1 MKSQDDQ
8 IHVPSHE
15 ARIGIQPTWFYRLL
29 CLSILAVG
37 FCNSG
42 VSQNAAGAATQNP
55 SPAASTQNDS
65 QDKSAKVSRQELQNQ
80 QRKDQLTADTAKLLQ
95 LANELK
101 AEMDKSTKDTLSI
114 SVLKKA
120 DQVEKLAH
128 KVRDEMKLSIGN

>member
-1 MKSQDDQ
+1 MRSQDDQ
-8 IHVPSHE
+8 IHVLFHGPILRTRGNWLR
-15 ARIGIQPTWFYRLL
+15 AFL
-29 CLSILAVG
+29 CLSIVAVA
-37 FCNSG
+37 FCDPC
-42 VSQNAAGAATQNP
+42 VSQNAAEVATQNP
-55 SPAASTQNDS
+55 NPAAATPDDLQSKT
-65 QDKSAKVSRQELQNQ
+65 AKMSKQELQNQ